1 MESSSSRKRANG
13 GEEADLNIL
22 VVVLKNRCAM
32 LSLAGLSLFNNR
44 CCVLLLLCVIK
55 CVECVRILADNS
67 RLLSSSAL
75 KRTTRKSFN
84 DDDVM
89 MITMISLQRVC
100 YYYF

>member
-1 MESSSSRKRANG
+1 MASSFSTSWRSSSAPREKGAVGVESSSSRKRANG

-55 CVECVRILADNS
+55 CAECVRILADNS
-67 RLLSSSAL
+67 RFFLLL
-75 KRTTRKSFN
+75 
-84 DDDVM
+84 
-89 MITMISLQRVC
+89 L
-100 YYYF
+100 